1 MLFPKNI
8 YNKLGFDQVID
19 FAKNH
24 CETELGKSIHTQVK
38 YTNQS
43 DILFLR
49 LEQTKEALEILENA
63 KLNVFL
69 PLDFD
74 LHEKTAH
81 IEGFFYEIESI
92 QEISDFLVSAKKVD
106 DFFRNNIDKKLDIL
120 GKVRVM

>member
-63 KLNVFL
+63 KLNVF
-69 PLDFD
+69 F
-74 LHEKTAH
+74 T
-81 IEGFFYEIESI
+81 S
-92 QEISDFLVSAKKVD
+92 
-106 DFFRNNIDKKLDIL
+106 
-120 GKVRVM
+120 